1 MKISDKDIYN
11 FISCS
16 EDLQSLGSQLIKLV
30 KKGDLNNSDLKRLA
44 KLVGDVLYSSWLIQ
58 EELLC
63 ESVIKKQ
70 IEKRHESDNKA

>member
-16 EDLQSLGSQLIKLV
+16 GDLQSLGSKLINLV
-30 KKGDLNNSDLKRLA
+30 KKGDLNKSDIN
-44 KLVGDVLYSSWLIQ
+44 KLSTLLGDVLYSAWLIQ

-70 IEKRHESDNKA
+70 IQKRHDSNNKT